1 MVRDLMTLAAASIM
15 LGVFAWSILGPPP
28 KNSLREKAP
37 FRMET
42 SDSLNIDPD
51 LWLIL
56 RTQPVYADR
65 TLMS

>member
-1 MVRDLMTLAAASIM
+1 MVRDLVTLAAASIV

-51 LWLIL
+51 LWLISTRSPYM
-56 RTQPVYADR
+56 RTER
-65 TLMS
+65 